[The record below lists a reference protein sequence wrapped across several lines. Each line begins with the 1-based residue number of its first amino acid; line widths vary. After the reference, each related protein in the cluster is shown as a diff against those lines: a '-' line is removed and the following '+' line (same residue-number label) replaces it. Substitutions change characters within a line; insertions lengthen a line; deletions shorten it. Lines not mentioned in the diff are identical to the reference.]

1 MDRFDDET
9 FDGETG
15 LASSLDSL
23 RDPLGVLRRRWR
35 PMLLVML
42 AGLAATPLAVR
53 MMPPVYM
60 ARASILIATQK
71 LSESFVRPTI
81 QEDATERINA
91 LTSQVLSRQ
100 SLSEVVEQFDL
111 YPGLRESDGM
121 DAAVGALAHSIKI
134 ELDPGIQSPGERAR
148 VVLVYFS
155 DQQAARAAE
164 VTNDLA
170 HRLTLAGIRLR
181 SEQARVTT
189 EFLRQELESA
199 EVALREQ
206 SKKVSEFEQQ
216 HRGELP
222 SELESNL
229 RRLERLQ
236 QQRNSLALQ
245 IAEGETRVAML
256 AAQERTSG
264 SPDNRLSE
272 VRAALA
278 RELSVNKETHP
289 NVVSLRRQ
297 IELLQKEPVSGTGG
311 DGVAGASRRVVT
323 EAARRELARAREQL
337 TDTDRE
343 LLELDRHVARIPAVG
358 QELGALAQRE
368 TVLREN
374 YLDFMHKVQDAELAQ
389 SLELAQQGGRVSILD
404 PASLPR
410 EPKRPSWQIALGG
423 IVASIGLALALG
435 VLLEL
440 LDPLIMTAE
449 ALEALAGVPVLGSLP
464 RIATNS

>member
-9 FDGETG
+9 FDDETG
-15 LASSLDSL
+15 QSNPFDSL
-23 RDPLGVLRRRWR
+23 RDPVGILRRRWR

-42 AGLAATPLAVR
+42 AGLAATPLAVWLL
-53 MMPPVYM
+53 PPVYM
-60 ARASILIATQK
+60 ARASVLIATQK

-81 QEDATERINA
+81 QEDATERINS

-111 YPGLRESDGM
+111 YPELREREGM
-121 DAAVGALAHSIKI
+121 DEAAAALGQRISI

-155 DQQAARAAE
+155 DQQATRAAE

-189 EFLRQELESA
+189 EFLRRELESA

-206 SKKVSEFEQQ
+206 SKKVSEFEGQ

-256 AAQERTSG
+256 STQERTSG
-264 SPDNRLSE
+264 SPNTRLSE
-272 VRAALA
+272 VRASLA

-297 IELLQKEPVSGTGG
+297 IELLQKEPSSGTGG
-311 DGVAGASRRVVT
+311 AGVASAGRHGVT
-323 EAARRELARAREQL
+323 EAARRELAQLREQL

-343 LLELDRHVARIPAVG
+343 LVELDRHVARIPAVG

-368 TVLREN
+368 TVLRDN

-404 PASLPR
+404 PASLPT
-410 EPKRPSWQIALGG
+410 EPKRPRWRIALGG
-423 IVASIGLALALG
+423 VAASIGLALALG
-435 VLLEL
+435 LLLEL

-449 ALEALAGVPVLGSLP
+449 ALKTLAGVPVLGSLP
-464 RIATNS
+464 RIAADS

>member
-1 MDRFDDET
+1 
-9 FDGETG
+9 
-15 LASSLDSL
+15 
-23 RDPLGVLRRRWR
+23 
-35 PMLLVML
+35 
-42 AGLAATPLAVR
+42 
-53 MMPPVYM
+53 
-60 ARASILIATQK
+60 
-71 LSESFVRPTI
+71 
-81 QEDATERINA
+81 
-91 LTSQVLSRQ
+91 VLSRQ

-245 IAEGETRVAML
+245 IAEGETRIATL
-256 AAQERTSG
+256 SAQERVSG
-264 SPDNRLSE
+264 SPDTRLSE

-289 NVVSLRRQ
+289 NVLSLRRQ
-297 IELLQKEPVSGTGG
+297 IELLQKEPSSSTGG
-311 DGVAGASRRVVT
+311 AGFATAGRHGVT
-323 EAARRELARAREQL
+323 EAARRELNQLREQL
-337 TDTDRE
+337 ADTDRE
-343 LLELDRHVARIPAVG
+343 LVELDRHVARIPAVG

-389 SLELAQQGGRVSILD
+389 SLELAQQGGQVSILD
-404 PASLPR
+404 PASPPS
-410 EPKRPSWQIALGG
+410 EPKRPRWQIVLGG
-423 IVASIGLALALG
+423 VAASIGLALALG
-435 VLLEL
+435 LLLEL
-440 LDPLIMTAE
+440 RDPLIMTE
-449 ALEALAGVPVLGSLP
+449 AALKALAGVPVLGSLP
-464 RIATNS
+464 HIATDS

>member
-1 MDRFDDET
+1 MDQIDDET
-9 FDGETG
+9 FDGATRQ
-15 LASSLDSL
+15 SSPFDSL
-23 RDPLGVLRRRWR
+23 RDPLGILRRRWR
-35 PMLLVML
+35 PMLLMLL
-42 AGLAATPLAVR
+42 AGLAVTPLAMWR
-53 MMPPVYM
+53 LPPIYK
-60 ARASILIATQK
+60 ARASVLIATQK
-71 LSESFVRPTI
+71 LSESFVRPMI

-100 SLSEVVEQFDL
+100 SLSEVVQQFAL
-111 YPGLRESDGM
+111 YPELREKEGM
-121 DAAVGALAHSIKI
+121 DEAVAALAASISI
-134 ELDPGIQSPGERAR
+134 ELDPGIRNAAERAR
-148 VVLVYFS
+148 IVFVYFS
-155 DQQAARAAE
+155 DQQATRAAE

-170 HRLTLAGIRLR
+170 HRLTFAGMRLR

-189 EFLRQELESA
+189 EFLRRELESA

-245 IAEGETRVAML
+245 IAEGETRVATL
-256 AAQERTSG
+256 STQERTAD
-264 SPDNRLSE
+264 SPDTRLSE

-289 NVVSLRRQ
+289 NVLSLRRQ
-297 IELLQKEPVSGTGG
+297 IELLQKEPSSSTGG
-311 DGVAGASRRVVT
+311 AGFATAGRHGVT
-323 EAARRELARAREQL
+323 EAARRELNQLREQL
-337 TDTDRE
+337 ADTDRE
-343 LLELDRHVARIPAVG
+343 LIELDRHVARIPAVG

-389 SLELAQQGGRVSILD
+389 SLELAQQGDRVSILD
-404 PASLPR
+404 PASPPK
-410 EPKRPSWQIALGG
+410 EPKPPRWQIVLGG
-423 IVASIGLALALG
+423 VAASIGLALALG
-435 VLLEL
+435 LLLEL
-440 LDPLIMTAE
+440 RDPLIMTE
-449 ALEALAGVPVLGSLP
+449 AALKALAGVPVLGSLP
-464 RIATNS
+464 HIATDS

>member
-1 MDRFDDET
+1 MDRMDDET
-9 FDGETG
+9 FDGETRQ
-15 LASSLDSL
+15 SSPLDSL
-23 RDPLGVLRRRWR
+23 RDPLGILRRRWR
-35 PMLLVML
+35 PMLLVLL
-42 AGLAATPLAVR
+42 AGLAVTPLAVWLL
-53 MMPPVYM
+53 PPVYQ
-60 ARASILIATQK
+60 ARASVLIATQK
-71 LSESFVRPTI
+71 LSESFVRSTI

-100 SLSEVVEQFDL
+100 SLSEVIEQFDL
-111 YPGLRESDGM
+111 YPELRKAKGM
-121 DAAVGALAHSIKI
+121 DEAVAALGHNVSI
-134 ELDPGIQSPGERAR
+134 ELDPGIRNAAERAR
-148 VVLVYFS
+148 IVFVSFS
-155 DQQAARAAE
+155 DRQAARAAE

-170 HRLTLAGIRLR
+170 NRLTLAGIRLR

-189 EFLRQELESA
+189 EFMRRELESA

-245 IAEGETRVAML
+245 IAEGETRVATL
-256 AAQERTSG
+256 STQERASG
-264 SPDNRLSE
+264 SPDTRLSE

-289 NVVSLRRQ
+289 NVLSLRRQ
-297 IELLQKEPVSGTGG
+297 IELLQKTPGSGTGG
-311 DGVAGASRRVVT
+311 AGASSAGRRGVT
-323 EAARRELARAREQL
+323 EAARRELAQLREQL
-337 TDTDRE
+337 ADTDRE
-343 LLELDRHVARIPAVG
+343 LVELDRNVARIPAVG

-374 YLDFMHKVQDAELAQ
+374 YLDFMRKLKDAELAQ

-404 PASLPR
+404 PASPPTD
-410 EPKRPSWQIALGG
+410 PKRPHWQIVLGG
-423 IVASIGLALALG
+423 VAASLGLALALG
-435 VLLEL
+435 LLLEL
-440 LDPLIMTAE
+440 RDPLIMTE
-449 ALEALAGVPVLGSLP
+449 DALKALTGVPVLGSLP
-464 RIATNS
+464 HIAADS

>member
-9 FDGETG
+9 FDDETG
-15 LASSLDSL
+15 QSNPFDSL
-23 RDPLGVLRRRWR
+23 RDPVGILRRRWR

-42 AGLAATPLAVR
+42 AGLALTPLAVWL
-53 MMPPVYM
+53 MPPVYM
-60 ARASILIATQK
+60 ARASVLIATQK

-100 SLSEVVEQFDL
+100 SLTEVVEQFDL
-111 YPGLRESDGM
+111 YPQLRESGGM
-121 DAAVGALAHSIKI
+121 DEAVAALGQRIII

-148 VVLVYFS
+148 VVPVYFS
-155 DQQAARAAE
+155 DQQAKRAEE

-189 EFLRQELESA
+189 EFLRGELATA

-206 SKKVSEFEQQ
+206 SKKVSEFEGQ

-245 IAEGETRVAML
+245 IAEGETRVATL
-256 AAQERTSG
+256 STQERTAD
-264 SPDNRLSE
+264 SPDTRLSE

-289 NVVSLRRQ
+289 NVLSLRRQ
-297 IELLQKEPVSGTGG
+297 IELLQKEPSTSAGG
-311 DGVAGASRRVVT
+311 AGLASAGRHGVT
-323 EAARRELARAREQL
+323 EAARRELNQLHEQL
-337 TDTDRE
+337 ADTDRE
-343 LLELDRHVARIPAVG
+343 LVELDRHVARIPAVG

-368 TVLREN
+368 TVLRDN
-374 YLDFMHKVQDAELAQ
+374 YLDFMHKVQDAELAL
-389 SLELAQQGGRVSILD
+389 SLELAQQGGQVSILD
-404 PASLPR
+404 PASPPT
-410 EPKRPSWQIALGG
+410 EPKRPHWQIALGG
-423 IVASIGLALALG
+423 VAASIGLALALG
-435 VLLEL
+435 LLLEL
-440 LDPLIMTAE
+440 RDPLIMTAE
-449 ALEALAGVPVLGSLP
+449 ALKSLAGVPVLGSLP
-464 RIATNS
+464 HIATES